1 MYRYMGVRRTAGY
14 NNEKSEKENR
24 EDAELLLEWHA
35 DPDDLGDGETDDYSV
50 SCRCKGL

>member
-1 MYRYMGVRRTAGY
+1 MGVRHTAGY